1 MTGPHYWH
9 SDVRCRCP
17 KFVIVCIDWLGLVTA
32 GHCLTRLSQNI
43 NCVHITSHEELEI
56 EKVSRYISFHKVF
69 NMEVYP
75 TIILYCQCLIT
86 KREQGNNFHFI
97 FILDKEKV
105 MLWIEFSIFIYFY
118 EKIFEW
124 CSFMCFQFKWNATF
138 KWLWRY
144 GYTRICRAS
153 YRFLILEDEI
163 RDRPRIGFERK
174 WDILFKN
181 FKLNI
186 S

>member
-1 MTGPHYWH
+1 MSEVCDSLYW
-9 SDVRCRCP
+9 
-17 KFVIVCIDWLGLVTA
+17 
-32 GHCLTRLSQNI
+32 LTRTCYSRSLPDTACHKTLI
-43 NCVHITSHEELEI
+43 VFTSPVTRNWKL
-56 EKVSRYISFHKVF
+56 KRFPDTSISFHKVF